1 MSRSTTWTGLHRQY
15 NEAPDLGAVAK
26 SMEKFGTRTVAVTG
40 NIGDQAA
47 VRRMAKEIEAKLGP
61 VNILVNCAGGDIGAQ
76 GGKPNPNNALDISLE
91 DIQVLTNNNLI
102 GTMLVCQTFCAGM
115 KERKEGS
122 VINIASAA
130 AHMGC
135 TPEVVY
141 STLKAAV
148 VHYTRCLALELR
160 PFGVRINAVSPGA
173 TKTARFVA
181 TRTVDPAKMDAPGSL
196 MRYAE
201 PAEIADAV
209 ASSPARTAAS
219 SMARCCAST
228 AGSRYSPGRHN
239 SEVLDAGHLVRVAA
253 HEAQPMSS
261 RDCRDRA
268 VPAAGRYCR
277 GGTAV
282 IPALR
287 QVSALTGRPGS
298 RYQIP
303 TPALV
308 VDLDALDRNIARM
321 ASRAATAGIAL
332 RPHAKTH
339 KSAFIA
345 DRQIAAGAV
354 GICCA
359 KLGEAEA
366 LASAGVR
373 GLLVTSPVV
382 GSSAAARAVELFRS
396 TRI

>member
-1 MSRSTTWTGLHRQY
+1 MSKELSGKTAFVTGSGRGLGRVMAERLAELGADVAIHDLDWTAPAKY

-209 ASSPARTAAS
+209 AFL
-219 SMARCCAST
+219 
-228 AGSRYSPGRHN
+228 AGPHSRFINGQVLRVDGGITLFPG
-239 SEVLDAGHLVRVAA
+239 
-253 HEAQPMSS
+253 
-261 RDCRDRA
+261 
-268 VPAAGRYCR
+268 
-277 GGTAV
+277 
-282 IPALR
+282 
-287 QVSALTGRPGS
+287 
-298 RYQIP
+298 
-303 TPALV
+303 
-308 VDLDALDRNIARM
+308 
-321 ASRAATAGIAL
+321 
-332 RPHAKTH
+332 
-339 KSAFIA
+339 
-345 DRQIAAGAV
+345 
-354 GICCA
+354 
-359 KLGEAEA
+359 
-366 LASAGVR
+366 
-373 GLLVTSPVV
+373 
-382 GSSAAARAVELFRS
+382 
-396 TRI
+396 